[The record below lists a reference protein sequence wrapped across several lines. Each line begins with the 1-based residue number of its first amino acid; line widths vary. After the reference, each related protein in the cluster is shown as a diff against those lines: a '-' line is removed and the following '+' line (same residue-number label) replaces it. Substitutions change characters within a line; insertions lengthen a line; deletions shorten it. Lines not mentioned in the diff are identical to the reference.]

1 MAIPSHSSHNAS
13 THDGARGGAKPL
25 ILIVD
30 DSNVAR
36 TIIRVTFQNDFE
48 IHEAS
53 DGAQAIEMLRRGE
66 YSYSAILLDL
76 VMQEVDGWAVLKFL
90 RESGIIKTVP
100 VVVETAS
107 AIDLQTV
114 TELYESG
121 AWEVIGKPFDGKML
135 LALMKTVCERANAI
149 AAAIASAGGELNAVV
164 EGTAAAVFAVDA
176 ATGKIARANGRF
188 NALVGY
194 SRTVGFTLADVVGQN
209 AELFNG
215 IVRNTVESGFGGP
228 VLVDSLKPNHVDVLF
243 CELMKSSG
251 TRHDLVV
258 GTLMDI
264 TAMANRLRELEAAVA
279 AGRRA

>member
-1 MAIPSHSSHNAS
+1 MIIPNHRLS
-13 THDGARGGAKPL
+13 THDGVRKAAKPL

-30 DSNVAR
+30 DSNVVR
-36 TIIRVTFQNDFE
+36 SIIRVIFQNDFE
-48 IHEAS
+48 VHEATG
-53 DGAQAIEMLRRGE
+53 GAQAIEMLRKGE
-66 YSYSAILLDL
+66 YNYSAIMLDL
-76 VMQEVDGWAVLKFL
+76 VMQEVDGWEVLKFL
-90 RESGIIKTVP
+90 RESGIAKTVP

-114 TELYESG
+114 TELYECG
-121 AWEVIGKPFDGKML
+121 AWEVIGKPFDGKVL
-135 LALMKTVCERANAI
+135 LARVKSVCERANAAAVAI
-149 AAAIASAGGELNAVV
+149 AAAGGELNAVL

-176 ATGKIARANGRF
+176 ATGKIVRANGRF

-215 IVRNTVESGFGGP
+215 VVKNTVDSGSGGP

-251 TRHDLVV
+251 ARHDLVV
-258 GTLMDI
+258 GTLMDM
-264 TAMANRLRELEAAVA
+264 TAMVNRLRELEAAVA

>member
-1 MAIPSHSSHNAS
+1 MTIPSHDLS
-13 THDGARGGAKPL
+13 THDGVRRGAKPL

-30 DSNVAR
+30 DSNVVR
-36 TIIRVTFQNDFE
+36 TILRVTFQNDFE
-48 IHEAS
+48 VHEAS
-53 DGAQAIEMLRRGE
+53 GGAQAIEMLRKGE
-66 YSYSAILLDL
+66 YSYSAIMLDL

-114 TELYESG
+114 TELYECG

-135 LALMKTVCERANAI
+135 LALVKSVCERANAA
-149 AAAIASAGGELNAVV
+149 AAAIASAGGELNAVL

-176 ATGKIARANGRF
+176 ATGKIVRANGRF

-215 IVRNTVESGFGGP
+215 VVRNTVDSGSGGP
-228 VLVDSLKPNHVDVLF
+228 ILVDSLKPNHVDVLF
-243 CELMKSSG
+243 CELMKCSG
-251 TRHDLVV
+251 ARHDLVV

>member
-1 MAIPSHSSHNAS
+1 MTIPNLHLS
-13 THDGARGGAKPL
+13 THDGARRVAKPL

-30 DSNVAR
+30 DSNVVRSLVRA
-36 TIIRVTFQNDFE
+36 IFQNDFE
-48 IHEAS
+48 VHEAS
-53 DGAQAIEMLRRGE
+53 GGSQAIEMLRKGE
-66 YSYSAILLDL
+66 YSYSAIMLDL

-90 RESGIIKTVP
+90 RESGIIQTVP

-114 TELYESG
+114 TELYECG

-135 LALMKTVCERANAI
+135 LALVKSVCERASAE
-149 AAAIASAGGELNAVV
+149 AAAIASAGGELTAVL
-164 EGTAAAVFAVDA
+164 EGTAAAVFAVDT
-176 ATGKIARANGRF
+176 ATGKIVRANGRF

-215 IVRNTVESGFGGP
+215 VVRNTIDSGSGGP
-228 VLVDSLKPNHVDVLF
+228 ILVESLKPNHVDVLF
-243 CELMKSSG
+243 CELMKCSG
-251 TRHDLVV
+251 DRHDLVV
-258 GTLMDI
+258 GTLMDM
-264 TAMANRLRELEAAVA
+264 TAMVNRLRELEAAVA